1 MARYGRQVD
10 WKKSVRGFT
19 DALGYAGEHLT
30 NWAKM
35 WMSEAVQDSLSKID
49 ADWDR
54 HAEAKSKTGKRMS
67 FGGSHFYPWYSGN
80 LHDSV
85 AGIVSDRHR
94 TVAIHYMPE
103 DADGVQTYGG
113 LPIIG
118 AEWAV
123 RGSQEMQRV
132 LHFYPGIAA
141 TVVVGVPYA
150 EKVDQMPE
158 HAGYVRELNNQFA
171 SNVEDYFTN
180 RAGEYR
186 TRVFVADNKKK

>member
-1 MARYGRQVD
+1 MAKYGRSVD
-10 WKKSVRGFT
+10 WKKPVRGFT
-19 DALGYAGEHLT
+19 DALGYSGEHLT
-30 NWAKM
+30 NWAKE

-49 ADWDR
+49 AQWDR
-54 HAEAKSKTGKRMS
+54 HAEAKSSSGRRMS

-103 DADGVQTYGG
+103 SAEGIQTYGG

-118 AEWAV
+118 ADWAI
-123 RGSQEMQRV
+123 RGAQNLQRV

-141 TVVVGVPYA
+141 TIAVGVPYA
-150 EKVDQMPE
+150 EKVDQMPA

-171 SNVEDYFTN
+171 SNVEDYFTMK
-180 RAGEYR
+180 AGGFR
-186 TRVFVADNKKK
+186 TRVFVADKKK